1 MKLSAGYTEA
11 IGTDLGIVGSAA
23 TEKALP
29 KFSAE
34 LIQGGG
40 CQCVKL
46 TFYKYNHMGVYI
58 EGRRGTGRVGVPR
71 HRHRK
76 PLHRRTPAARRRHP
90 RSARIPHALLGQRH
104 PERRLDRCGEGHGPG
119 NPGDPGPPGEVSSMQ
134 LNDAIQTTSA
144 NSNSV
149 AELAGAISDPP
160 QQMEVQAIA
169 DKIDE
174 LILALR
180 RT

>member
-1 MKLSAGYTEA
+1 MFDPALPANNADLVSAVMRSQLTGLKALIDA
-11 IGTDLGIVGSAA
+11 IASISAA
-23 TEKALP
+23 MVDSTSTLP
-29 KFSAE
+29 PGSPAGVSVTVDGNTLHFTFE
-34 LIQGGG
+34 IPQG
-40 CQCVKL
+40 
-46 TFYKYNHMGVYI
+46 
-58 EGRRGTGRVGVPR
+58 
-71 HRHRK
+71 
-76 PLHRRTPAARRRHP
+76 
-90 RSARIPHALLGQRH
+90 
-104 PERRLDRCGEGHGPG
+104 DPG

-169 DKIDE
+169 DKLDE